1 MFFNFVALR
10 YAAMFVVFKQ
20 KKCEVYLS
28 SIASSKAWGREKI
41 TCDISN

>member
-20 KKCEVYLS
+20 KKICEVYLS
-28 SIASSKAWGREKI
+28 SIASSKAWGREKFP
-41 TCDISN
+41 CE